1 MSRYPSNSSTP
12 SNALFS
18 PAIASSN
25 PAHSSMVFGV
35 QGSSKFL
42 DISPIGQSEVV
53 DTAGPGEVGCLPS
66 KETKEAVGEES
77 LLPTVAVMSSDGGK
91 KEQNR
96 QNLRFPSTPGKDAH
110 LQVSR
115 PNLTIMYVS
124 LFFILIIH
132 VRVSLC
138 AVSAIPVSDLWIG
151 NEPSTSKGI

>member
-1 MSRYPSNSSTP
+1 MSRYPSNLSTP

-18 PAIASSN
+18 PAIAFKNTSSN

-35 QGSSKFL
+35 QGSGKFL

-53 DTAGPGEVGCLPS
+53 DTAGADEVGCLPS
-66 KETKEAVGEES
+66 TETKEAVGGEG

-110 LQVSR
+110 LQVSG
-115 PNLTIMYVS
+115 PNLTIMYVC
-124 LFFILIIH
+124 IIVFH
-132 VRVSLC
+132 TYYTCTCVFVCSLC
-138 AVSAIPVSDLWIG
+138 HPCLRSVEW
-151 NEPSTSKGI
+151 E